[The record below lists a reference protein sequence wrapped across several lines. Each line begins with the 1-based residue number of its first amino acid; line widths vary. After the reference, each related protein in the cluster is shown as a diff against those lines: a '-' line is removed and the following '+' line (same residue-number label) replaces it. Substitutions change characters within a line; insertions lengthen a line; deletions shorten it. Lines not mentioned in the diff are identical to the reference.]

1 MKRGPKAELPSEHL
15 KRGTLQPSR
24 HGSRKAAASQFA
36 EIAENAV
43 TLASAMPGKPDSLS
57 AEAQL
62 VWDDDIARAVQG
74 GYVAERD
81 QTMFAQY
88 CQVVGACNACWK
100 TGAVPPAAYL
110 TEARK
115 LAEMFGLLGAKSRV
129 KGKSDGAETDNP
141 VARSARRPPG

>member
-24 HGSRKAAASQFA
+24 HGDRKGAVSQLAA
-36 EIAENAV
+36 IAEGAV
-43 TLASAMPGKPDSLS
+43 TLASAMPQKPETLS
-57 AEAQL
+57 AEAAL

-74 GYVAERD
+74 GYIGERD

-88 CQVVGACNACWK
+88 CQVVGACNAVWK
-100 TGAVPPAAYL
+100 TGKAPPAAYL

-129 KGKSDGAETDNP
+129 KGKNDGAKTDNP
-141 VARSARRPPG
+141 FSRHAAGRS